1 MGMRSH
7 RQEEVMFTAGLPCR
21 RCGRRLRSRRGRTTE
36 QEGEGC
42 SRVRMRLAS
51 RRPLERQLRSA
62 S

>member
-1 MGMRSH
+1 
-7 RQEEVMFTAGLPCR
+7 MFTAGLPCR

-51 RRPLERQLRSA
+51 RRPLERQLRPA